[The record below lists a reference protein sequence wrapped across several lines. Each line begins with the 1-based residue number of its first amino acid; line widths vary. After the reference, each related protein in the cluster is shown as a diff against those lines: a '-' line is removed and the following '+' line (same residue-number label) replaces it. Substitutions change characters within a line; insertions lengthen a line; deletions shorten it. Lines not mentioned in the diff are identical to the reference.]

1 MATDYLS
8 EIRGRVVVTTL
19 KLGAGIM
26 LTLLA
31 VFLLLTLIDYFTRK
45 DER

>member
-8 EIRGRVVVTTL
+8 KIRGRVEVTTL

-31 VFLLLTLIDYFTRK
+31 VFLLLALIDFISQR
-45 DER
+45 DDR